1 MLTLLK
7 GGFNSA
13 LLEEVFKAIKKRT
26 ALGKPS
32 LLIVPE
38 QKTVTAESLA
48 SELLP
53 PDAALTFEATNF
65 TRFTNSVFRALGGIA
80 GEYCTRDKKRLIM
93 WRTLSELSPFLTL
106 TGGGEITAGMI
117 ERASSAVS
125 ELESHGI
132 TPEELEEASA
142 LYPIKENS
150 RLDAKVA
157 DLVKITTLYKSLIRE
172 KYQDTEDDLSE
183 ATRKLRSHPEY
194 LADTEIFID
203 GFSSFTEPQYKLI
216 SLLTELCPVTVTLT
230 LPRVERDAYEFTEIA
245 DTELRLIALA
255 DRAGVEK
262 RSLQAAEKYGSR
274 PEILTE
280 AERLLFRSVG
290 CVSPDCDCGALRIFE
305 ASTPYDEA
313 SFVSADIRR
322 RVAEGAS
329 FSDFAIVARN
339 IDSYRGIIDSALS
352 DYGVPYYLSGR
363 ESIDSFEAVKLIYTA
378 YSAISGGFA
387 REDVMTY
394 AKCGLTG
401 LCDSELDELEIYC
414 ETWQIDGKG
423 FSSDEDWSMNPS
435 GYSQKNSNDV
445 SALIRINDARRKL
458 IRPLLDFAVRAREAK
473 TVLEHAT
480 ALFRLLDG
488 LEVEKKLAARADE
501 LERLGEHA
509 VAENTAKLFRT
520 VCDALDVTVET
531 LGEVS
536 SNVDA
541 FLVILRTVFGE
552 CSIGSIPSF
561 LDVVTVGSADMLR
574 ISDVK
579 HVYLIGVND
588 GAFPATV
595 NEGNYFTDRD
605 KDALG
610 AAGLSFRADTV
621 KRAAKELY
629 MFRRAFA
636 SAEAS
641 VTLLFSRMSSR
652 RGTQKPAEVIERLVG
667 LSPDRI
673 KIRRTSEVSPFDYIF
688 TPTTALE
695 RLGAL
700 RSREAELIRSALEKR
715 GYSRLARISR
725 IPTVNDSLSLSEDL
739 CELIYDGDLA
749 LTQSRIDSYVGCPLA
764 YFCKYELGL
773 VASGRAELGANGI
786 GTLVHA
792 ILENFFSEVKQKN
805 LNVGALTEEDKHR
818 MTASAARRY
827 LDALFSEGTVGGA
840 RMQVLLT
847 RLERATRP
855 VVDGLCRE
863 LAESG
868 YKPVFFELRIKY
880 GAEGSPEPV
889 VISSPERRIFVYGT
903 IDRVDAYVDEGD
915 VYVRVVDYKTG
926 TKVFA
931 PSDLAEGKNLQ
942 MFLYLRSIV
951 DTENR
956 GFRVALGGSEDSRLL
971 PGGVIYAHTSI
982 SDATVKTD
990 AGDAERAAIDE
1001 KQTRAGMIL
1010 DDERSIAAMSREHLP
1025 LTFDKKGNVT
1035 STDRLY
1041 SLDGWNKIS
1050 KTVEDSVRRVA
1061 DGITHGRAEAPKK
1074 SDKNSPCE
1082 YCDFKHF
1089 CRNASLKPKK

>member
-7 GGFNSA
+7 GGFNA
-13 LLEEVFKAIKKRT
+13 GLLEGVFETIGKRT
-26 ALGKPS
+26 REGRRS

-38 QKTVTAESLA
+38 QQTVTAESMA

-53 PDAALTFEATNF
+53 STAPLCFEATNF

-80 GEYCTRDKKRLIM
+80 GEYCTRDRKRLIM
-93 WRTLSELSPFLTL
+93 WRALSELSPFLTL
-106 TGGGEITAGMI
+106 TGGGEISAGMI
-117 ERASSAVS
+117 DRAASAVA

-142 LYPIKENS
+142 LDPIKENA
-150 RLDAKVA
+150 RLAAKVQ
-157 DLVKITTLYKSLIRE
+157 DLVRISALYKSLLRE

-183 ATRKLRSHPEY
+183 AVRKLRAHPEY

-203 GFSSFTEPQYKLI
+203 GFSSFTEPQYRLI
-216 SLLTELCPVTVTLT
+216 SLLAELCPVTVTLT
-230 LPRVERDAYEFTEIA
+230 LPRGERDAYEFTEIA
-245 DTELRLIALA
+245 DTEARLIGVA

-262 RSLQAAEKYGSR
+262 RSLSVAEQVGAR

-280 AERLLFRSVG
+280 AERLMLRSEG
-290 CVSPDCDCGALRIFE
+290 RISPDCSCDALRIFE

-313 SFVSADIRR
+313 SFVAADIRR

-329 FSDFAIVARN
+329 FSDFAIVARS
-339 IDSYRGIIDSALS
+339 IDGYRGIIDSALD
-352 DYGVPYYLSGR
+352 DYGVPHYLSGKQ
-363 ESIDSFEAVKLIYTA
+363 SVDSFEAVKLIYTA
-378 YSAISGGFA
+378 YSIIGGGFA

-394 AKCGLTG
+394 AKCGLAG
-401 LCDSELDELEIYC
+401 LGDSELDELEIYC

-423 FSSDEDWSMNPS
+423 FSADEDWNMNPR
-435 GYSQKNSNDV
+435 GYSQKSSVDV
-445 SALIRINDARRKL
+445 SALIRINEARRKL
-458 IRPLLDFAVRAREAK
+458 MAPLLDFAVRVGEAK
-473 TVLEHAT
+473 TVRDHAT
-480 ALFRLLDG
+480 ALFGLLER
-488 LEVEKKLAARADE
+488 LEVERKLAERADR
-501 LERLGEHA
+501 LERLGEHDA
-509 VAENTAKLFRT
+509 AESTARLFKT
-520 VCDALDVTVET
+520 VCDALDVIVST
-531 LGEVS
+531 LGELS
-536 SNVDA
+536 CSEDA
-541 FLVILRTVFGE
+541 FLVMLRTVFGE
-552 CSIGSIPSF
+552 CSIGSIPSY

-574 ISDVK
+574 VSGVK
-579 HVYLIGVND
+579 HTYLIGVNN

-605 KDALG
+605 KNALW

-636 SAEAS
+636 AAS
-641 VTLLFSRMSSR
+641 ETVTLVYSRMSSR
-652 RGTQKPAEVIERLVG
+652 RGEQKPSEVIG
-667 LSPDRI
+667 RI
-673 KIRRTSEVSPFDYIF
+673 HELAFGRVKIEKTSDISPFDYIF
-688 TPTTALE
+688 TPRTALG
-695 RLGAL
+695 RLGTV
-700 RSREAELIRSALEKR
+700 SEEEAELIRSALEKR

-725 IPTVNDSLSLSEDL
+725 IPTVSDSLSLSEDL
-739 CELIYDGDLA
+739 CRAVYDGDLA
-749 LTQSRIDSYVGCPLA
+749 LTQSRIDSYVSCPLA

-773 VASGRAELGANGI
+773 VANKRAELGANGI

-805 LNVGALTEEDKHR
+805 LDVGALTEEDKHR

-863 LAESG
+863 LAQSG

-889 VISSPERRIFVYGT
+889 IIRSPERRIFVYGT

-926 TKVFA
+926 TKVFS
-931 PSDLAEGKNLQ
+931 PNDLAEGKNLQ

-956 GFRVALGGSEDSRLL
+956 GFRVALGGREDSRLL
-971 PGGVIYAHTSI
+971 PGGVIYAHTAI
-982 SDATVKTD
+982 SDVTVT
-990 AGDAERAAIDE
+990 GESRDAERAAIDE
-1001 KQTRAGMIL
+1001 KQKRAGMIL

-1025 LTFDKKGNVT
+1025 LTFDKKGNIS

-1041 SLDGWNKIS
+1041 TLDGWNKIS
-1050 KTVEDSVRRVA
+1050 ETVEDSVRRVA

-1074 SDKNSPCE
+1074 SEKNSPCE